1 MNNSFRNSARL
12 AWAALRALLVLTVVT
27 GVIYPLAVWG
37 VAQAA
42 FNDKANGS
50 QVKVDGKV
58 VGSSL
63 LGQNF
68 NLPKKNP
75 KDPDESAQPDPR
87 WFQPRPSAAGA
98 DGYDTTASGASNLGP
113 TNPKLTQTIED
124 RRKQVARFNGVSP
137 SAVPVD
143 AVTASGSGLDPDISP
158 EYAKLQVNRVARARH
173 LDPAKVAQLV
183 AEHTEGRQFGFL
195 GNPTVNVLELN
206 IALQQ
211 LKG

>member
-37 VAQAA
+37 VGQAA
-42 FNDKANGS
+42 FNNKANGS
-50 QVKVDGKV
+50 QVKVDGRV

-75 KDPDESAQPDPR
+75 NDPKETAQPDPR
-87 WFQPRPSAAGA
+87 WFQPRPSAAGT

-113 TNPKLTQTIED
+113 TNPQLVQTVND
-124 RRKQVARFNGVSP
+124 RRKQVAEFNGVSP

-158 EYAKLQVNRVARARH
+158 EYAKIQVNRVAKARH

-183 AEHTEGRQFGFL
+183 ADHTDGRQLGFL

-206 IALQQ
+206 IALRQ
-211 LKG
+211 LAG

>member
-1 MNNSFRNSARL
+1 MNNSLRNSARL

-37 VAQAA
+37 VTQAA
-42 FNDKANGS
+42 FHDKANGS
-50 QVKVDGKV
+50 QVKVDGKT

-68 NLPKKNP
+68 NLPKKHP
-75 KDPDESAQPDPR
+75 GDPNETAQPDPK
-87 WFQPRPSAAGA
+87 WFQPRPSAAGT

-124 RRKQVARFNGVSP
+124 RRKQVAQFNRVSP
-137 SAVPVD
+137 TKVPVD

-158 EYAKLQVNRVARARH
+158 EYAQLQVNRVAQARH

-183 AEHTEGRQFGFL
+183 ADHTDGRQLGFL
-195 GNPTVNVLELN
+195 GNPTVNVLELD
-206 IALQQ
+206 IALQ
-211 LKG
+211 KIAG

>member
-42 FNDKANGS
+42 FNGKANGS

-75 KDPDESAQPDPR
+75 SDANETAQPDPK
-87 WFQPRPSAAGA
+87 WFQPRPSAAGT

-113 TNPKLTQTIED
+113 SNPKLVQTVND
-124 RRKQVARFNGVSP
+124 RRKQVAEFNGVSP
-137 SAVPVD
+137 SQVPVD

-158 EYAKLQVNRVARARH
+158 EYAKLQVDRVAKARH
-173 LDPAKVAQLV
+173 LDPAKVAKLV
-183 AEHTEGRQFGFL
+183 ADHTDGRQLGFL
-195 GNPTVNVLELN
+195 GEPTVNVLELN

-211 LKG
+211 LAG